1 MAFAIR
7 SCSAR
12 VDASGRLVGLEETA
26 AADAAA
32 R

>member
-12 VDASGRLVGLEETA
+12 LCGRTSGSRNA
-26 AADAAA
+26 AAVISFSL
-32 R
+32 